1 MKRTRSRDIEFL
13 EQAAQQQRNLCSL
26 GASVEVSFVEDDIQ
40 LVLFV
45 LGQPFTGIPQRGC
58 SIGRSSMY
66 SSIE

>member
-1 MKRTRSRDIEFL
+1 MKRTRFGYPEFL

-45 LGQPFTGIPQRGC
+45 LGQPFTGILKEGLFDRP
-58 SIGRSSMY
+58 
-66 SSIE
+66 E